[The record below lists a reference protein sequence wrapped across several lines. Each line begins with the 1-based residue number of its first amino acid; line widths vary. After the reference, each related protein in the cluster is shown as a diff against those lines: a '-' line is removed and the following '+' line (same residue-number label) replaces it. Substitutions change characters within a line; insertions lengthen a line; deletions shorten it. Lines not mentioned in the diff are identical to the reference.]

1 MQSAEIDSFYEYI
14 LHVIVMAKID
24 VYDINRKRVSQ
35 IEVPD
40 EIFDAS
46 IKEHLFYDVI
56 RMQMAG
62 RRSGTATTKTRS
74 EVRGGGRKPWRQKGT
89 GRSRAGTIRSP
100 IWRGGGTVFGPKP
113 RDYSINFPKKVKKI
127 ALCSALS
134 LKRKQDKLLVI
145 DKIEM
150 QEIKTKNFVTILNNL
165 GTNNALI
172 IDEKNDNLKLSARNL
187 PNVKVLP
194 PKGLNLYDILYYD
207 NLFITQPCIEAIHR
221 RLLT

>member
-1 MQSAEIDSFYEYI
+1 
-14 LHVIVMAKID
+14 MAKID

-40 EIFDAS
+40 KIFDAS

-62 RRSGTATTKTRS
+62 RRSGTASTKTRS

-113 RDYSINFPKKVKKI
+113 RDYSINFPKKVKKT

-194 PKGLNLYDILYYD
+194 PRGLNLYDILYYD